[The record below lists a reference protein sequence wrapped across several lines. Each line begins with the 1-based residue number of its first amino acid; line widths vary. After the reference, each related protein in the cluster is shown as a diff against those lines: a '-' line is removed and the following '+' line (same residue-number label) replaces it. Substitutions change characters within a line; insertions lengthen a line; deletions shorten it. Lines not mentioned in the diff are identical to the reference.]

1 MGIPHSTLS
10 NTVMSPPETS
20 AGTGRPHS
28 VPHLQQEQPRV
39 VVERLDSLGTQHCE
53 SDSVLCSDDGSG
65 TIRAPSFPVLSLTQQ
80 QQQQQHTL
88 TSSPALT
95 SSPSLSLNLSS
106 VAVEEETY
114 SRLGIHLENVT
125 FELCDTLDS
134 APSSEAQD
142 ILNSYLADTDMMAMA
157 AQEEDKW
164 TQSLVDLFPDLD

>member
-1 MGIPHSTLS
+1 
-10 NTVMSPPETS
+10 
-20 AGTGRPHS
+20 

-80 QQQQQHTL
+80 QQQQQQQAL

-95 SSPSLSLNLSS
+95 LSSSPSLSLNLSS

-114 SRLGIHLENVT
+114 SRLGINLENVT

>member
-28 VPHLQQEQPRV
+28 VCDLQQEQPRV

-80 QQQQQHTL
+80 QQQAL
-88 TSSPALT
+88 SSSPALT
-95 SSPSLSLNLSS
+95 SSPSPSLSLNLSS
-106 VAVEEETY
+106 VAV
-114 SRLGIHLENVT
+114 
-125 FELCDTLDS
+125 
-134 APSSEAQD
+134 
-142 ILNSYLADTDMMAMA
+142 
-157 AQEEDKW
+157 
-164 TQSLVDLFPDLD
+164 

>member
-1 MGIPHSTLS
+1 
-10 NTVMSPPETS
+10 
-20 AGTGRPHS
+20 

-65 TIRAPSFPVLSLTQQ
+65 TIRAPSFPLLSLTQQ
-80 QQQQQHTL
+80 QQQQQQQQQ
-88 TSSPALT
+88 ALS

>member
-28 VPHLQQEQPRV
+28 VCDLQQEQPRV

-65 TIRAPSFPVLSLTQQ
+65 TIGAPSFPVLSLSQQQQQ
-80 QQQQQHTL
+80 QQQQQHAL

-95 SSPSLSLNLSS
+95 LSSSPSLSLNLSS

-114 SRLGIHLENVT
+114 SRLGIHLENVS

-134 APSSEAQD
+134 SAPSSKAQD

-157 AQEEDKW
+157 AQEE
-164 TQSLVDLFPDLD
+164 

>member
-80 QQQQQHTL
+80 QQQQQQ
-88 TSSPALT
+88 PALT
-95 SSPSLSLNLSS
+95 PSSDLTPSPSLSLNLSS

-125 FELCDTLDS
+125 FELCDT
-134 APSSEAQD
+134 
-142 ILNSYLADTDMMAMA
+142 
-157 AQEEDKW
+157 
-164 TQSLVDLFPDLD
+164 

>member
-10 NTVMSPPETS
+10 NTVMSPPETA

-80 QQQQQHTL
+80 QQQQ
-88 TSSPALT
+88 ALT
-95 SSPSLSLNLSS
+95 STPSLSLNLPP

-114 SRLGIHLENVT
+114 SRLGINLENVT

>member
-1 MGIPHSTLS
+1 
-10 NTVMSPPETS
+10 
-20 AGTGRPHS
+20 

-80 QQQQQHTL
+80 QQQQQ
-88 TSSPALT
+88 ALT

>member
-1 MGIPHSTLS
+1 
-10 NTVMSPPETS
+10 
-20 AGTGRPHS
+20 

-80 QQQQQHTL
+80 QQQQQQQQ
-88 TSSPALT
+88 ALS

-114 SRLGIHLENVT
+114 SRLGIHLENVS
-125 FELCDTLDS
+125 FELCDTLDT

-142 ILNSYLADTDMMAMA
+142 ILNSYLADTDMMALA

>member
-1 MGIPHSTLS
+1 
-10 NTVMSPPETS
+10 
-20 AGTGRPHS
+20 

-65 TIRAPSFPVLSLTQQ
+65 TIRAPSFPILSLTQQ
-80 QQQQQHTL
+80 QQQQQQ
-88 TSSPALT
+88 ALT

>member
-1 MGIPHSTLS
+1 
-10 NTVMSPPETS
+10 
-20 AGTGRPHS
+20 

-39 VVERLDSLGTQHCE
+39 VVERLDSLGTQYCE
-53 SDSVLCSDDGSG
+53 SDSVLCSDDGSD

-80 QQQQQHTL
+80 QQQQQQQQQ
-88 TSSPALT
+88 ALS

-114 SRLGIHLENVT
+114 SRLGIHLENVS
-125 FELCDTLDS
+125 FELCDTLDT

-142 ILNSYLADTDMMAMA
+142 ILNSYLADTDMMTLA

>member
-1 MGIPHSTLS
+1 
-10 NTVMSPPETS
+10 
-20 AGTGRPHS
+20 

-80 QQQQQHTL
+80 QQQQQ
-88 TSSPALT
+88 ALT

-114 SRLGIHLENVT
+114 SRLGIHLENVS

>member
-1 MGIPHSTLS
+1 
-10 NTVMSPPETS
+10 V
-20 AGTGRPHS
+20 RD
-28 VPHLQQEQPRV
+28 LQQEQPRV

-65 TIRAPSFPVLSLTQQ
+65 TIRAPSFPLLSLTQQ
-80 QQQQQHTL
+80 QQQQQAL
-88 TSSPALT
+88 TSSPALTLT